1 MFDYLKLFR
10 WPNLLIVLLSMVLTQ
25 VLVINPILNTP
36 VFEAGMSL
44 FEFAFLLIATLLI
57 TIGGYLINDYFD
69 MQADS
74 INKPD
79 ENQVGKKFAVA
90 RVQLLYWVI
99 TIVGVLAG
107 TYLSWIYDQINYAL
121 IFVFAAGLLWF
132 YSERYQCIPMVGNL
146 VVAFLSAL
154 SFGLVW
160 LFEFSALS
168 IKPEVFASVQSMF
181 PLVNHF
187 IFMYMG
193 FAFLTS
199 WLREVLKDIEDI
211 EGDSRSGCNSFA
223 VAYGEMKSKIL
234 AIGITVAGLIFSVWF
249 QVSFF
254 RAGFYYLFGYFI
266 LIDLLFLLAV
276 LWITQAKK
284 KSDYKRLAFSIKLI
298 MLIGILSMVLVYV
311 EI

>member
-1 MFDYLKLFR
+1 
-10 WPNLLIVLLSMVLTQ
+10 MVLTLY
-25 VLVINPILNTP
+25 LVINPILHTS
-36 VFEAGMSL
+36 VFGAGMIL
-44 FEFAFLLIATLLI
+44 TEFAILIVATLFI
-57 TIGGYLINDYFD
+57 TMGGYLINDFFD

-74 INKPD
+74 INKPG

-90 RVQLLYWVI
+90 RVQLLYWIFTVA
-99 TIVGVLAG
+99 GVLAG
-107 TYLSWIYDQINYAL
+107 TYLSWIYDQLNYAL

-132 YSERYQCIPMVGNL
+132 YSERYQCIPVVGNL

-160 LFEFSALS
+160 LFEFSALGT
-168 IKPEVFASVQSMF
+168 KPEIFASVQSMF

-193 FAFLTS
+193 FAFITS
-199 WLREVLKDIEDI
+199 WLREVVKDVEDI
-211 EGDSRSGCNSFA
+211 EGDSRFGCNSFA
-223 VAYGEMKSKIL
+223 VTYGEKKSKLL
-234 AIGITVAGLIFSVWF
+234 AIGIAVAGLVFSVWF
-249 QVSFF
+249 QITFY

-266 LIDLLFLLAV
+266 LIDLLFLMAI

-284 KSDYKRLAFSIKLI
+284 KTDYKRLALFIKLI
-298 MLIGILSMVLVYV
+298 MLIGILSMLLVYF